1 MNELHILKRLK
12 GVLIEFNILSQIG
25 WNFIF
30 KAIGTLLSFLIISIS
45 IKYLGSEVYGSWAAV
60 FAIIGWLSILDLGVG
75 SSLKNSIGENN
86 SSKNLIK
93 LKSIISTTYV
103 ALFTIALVVW
113 ISFEL
118 TKQYV
123 SWDYLFNN
131 SFEQETLKIVAKN
144 IFYTFLV
151 IFIGK
156 ISFAIL
162 NANHKSHFGS
172 ISIAVTNLIL
182 MALLFY
188 FQQVGQNK
196 AEKLVIYSRLILI
209 SNFITYFFIN
219 SITYLF
225 FFKELIPNPKL
236 FDISILKPIFRLG
249 KGFLILQF
257 NTILLYSTDIFLLN
271 KFSSGMY
278 AASYAVLQKYYGISI
293 VIMSIIITPFWS
305 AIVSCREN
313 KSFDLIRKYFQS
325 LIGVSIFLTILNT
338 FLLLLQTVILNFWV
352 GNSMKPSILSGSLM
366 ALYSS
371 ILCFFQIYGTFQ
383 NGFGDIK
390 LQAYYSSVASMINII
405 LTYVGL
411 KFLEYG
417 LDWAL
422 FVSIL
427 VHVPAIWIYHK
438 KVSKIIKV
446 FK

>member
-1 MNELHILKRLK
+1 MKRLK

-30 KAIGTLLSFLIISIS
+30 KVIGTLLSFLIISIS

-60 FAIIGWLSILDLGVG
+60 FAIIGWLSILDLGIG

-103 ALFTIALVVW
+103 ALFTIALTIW

-131 SFEQETLKIVAKN
+131 SFEQETLKIVARN

-182 MALLFY
+182 IALLFY

-209 SNFITYFFIN
+209 SNFINYFFIN
-219 SITYLF
+219 SIT
-225 FFKELIPNPKL
+225 
-236 FDISILKPIFRLG
+236 
-249 KGFLILQF
+249 
-257 NTILLYSTDIFLLN
+257 
-271 KFSSGMY
+271 
-278 AASYAVLQKYYGISI
+278 
-293 VIMSIIITPFWS
+293 
-305 AIVSCREN
+305 
-313 KSFDLIRKYFQS
+313 DL
-325 LIGVSIFLTILNT
+325 V
-338 FLLLLQTVILNFWV
+338 
-352 GNSMKPSILSGSLM
+352 
-366 ALYSS
+366 
-371 ILCFFQIYGTFQ
+371 
-383 NGFGDIK
+383 
-390 LQAYYSSVASMINII
+390 
-405 LTYVGL
+405 
-411 KFLEYG
+411 
-417 LDWAL
+417 
-422 FVSIL
+422 
-427 VHVPAIWIYHK
+427 
-438 KVSKIIKV
+438 
-446 FK
+446 